1 MVANPSILPLTSTKG
16 WVAAMG
22 ALTAFT
28 TVGGNLLLET
38 IVIAGVL
45 ASFCLASVT
54 IWAGLG
60 AGISRFLDSPGVRS
74 VFNWTMAA
82 LLVVSLVPV
91 LW

>member
-1 MVANPSILPLTSTKG
+1 M
-16 WVAAMG
+16 AAVG
-22 ALTAFT
+22 ALAAFT

-38 IVIAGVL
+38 MVIAGVL
-45 ASFCLASVT
+45 ASFCLASVA

-60 AGISRFLDSPGVRS
+60 AAISRFLASPGARAT
-74 VFNWTMAA
+74 FNWTMAA